1 MARLIVESGD
11 SRKAYSLKSGKVTV
25 GSGEGCSLSF
35 PESDLA
41 EVHAELECS
50 PDEVVLRLKKGVQ
63 AARAGG
69 RSVQGE
75 HTFAHG
81 KPVKLSSLSLT
92 VEYEGK
98 AAESLVARRGQ
109 PGRQRQKSTRQSHH
123 PKPNSNTTPSRRKY

>member
-50 PDEVVLRLKKGVQ
+50 PDEVVLRLPSAGRDVVM
-63 AARAGG
+63 AALDG
-69 RSVQGE
+69 
-75 HTFAHG
+75 
-81 KPVKLSSLSLT
+81 LT
-92 VEYEGK
+92 RF
-98 AAESLVARRGQ
+98 L
-109 PGRQRQKSTRQSHH
+109 T
-123 PKPNSNTTPSRRKY
+123 